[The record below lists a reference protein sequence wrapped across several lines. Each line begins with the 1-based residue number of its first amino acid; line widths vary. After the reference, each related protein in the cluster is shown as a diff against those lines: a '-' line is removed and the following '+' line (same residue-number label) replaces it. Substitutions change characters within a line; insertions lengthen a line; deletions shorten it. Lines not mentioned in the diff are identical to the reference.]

1 MTEEE
6 KQRRL
11 AEMQDNAKWREDLR
25 SQNIK
30 KYNDEEITD
39 KKQHAEST
47 SETSQAKASQM
58 FK

>member
-11 AEMQDNAKWREDLR
+11 AEMQDNAKWREDIR
-25 SQNIK
+25 SNNLK
-30 KYNDEEITD
+30 KYKDEEVSE
-39 KKQHAEST
+39 KKKHAEST
-47 SETSQAKASQM
+47 SESSQAKASQM

>member
-25 SQNIK
+25 SSNLK
-30 KYNDEEITD
+30 KYKDEEVTE
-39 KKQHAEST
+39 KRQHAEST
-47 SETSQAKASQM
+47 SESSQAKASQM

>member
-25 SQNIK
+25 SQNI
-30 KYNDEEITD
+30 TD